1 MGVRTCENRYFTPF
15 GHIFAVYCAKLAQ
28 PMWLMLCMPC
38 FVLTMHVVLHER
50 FPVVET
56 NTTSLLNGLL
66 DLVVF
71 ATGRCPGGGITI
83 IDILT
88 LSM

>member
-1 MGVRTCENRYFTPF
+1 MGLQTRKNGHFTPF
-15 GHIFAVYCAKLAQ
+15 GHKFAVYCAKLAQ
-28 PMWLMLCMPC
+28 PMWLILCMLC
-38 FVLTMHVVLHER
+38 FVLTVHVVLHER

-56 NTTSLLNGLL
+56 NTTSLLNELL

-71 ATGRCPGGGITI
+71 ATGRCPGGGVTI

-88 LSM
+88 LLM

>member
-1 MGVRTCENRYFTPF
+1 MADIV
-15 GHIFAVYCAKLAQ
+15 HAVFL
-28 PMWLMLCMPC
+28 
-38 FVLTMHVVLHER
+38 LTVHVVLHER

-66 DLVVF
+66 GLVVF